1 MSFGTPMRLLAALLM
16 VVLFGGSRAV
26 GAQEGGGAD
35 NEFGVG
41 LYLGNC
47 DSLVGG
53 AALYDLGDAELET
66 EQFQNADENTP
77 VGEGQDTNL
86 EDDLEEES
94 EDETDVEQAVEGG
107 DDEGDSDREVV
118 VPGDAADV
126 YVSLDA
132 PFGANLVDLVDAPF
146 AVAIRES
153 AEDEAETG
161 GEGEANFVA
170 CGEFVGA
177 VAGNQIVIPLDAL
190 NESEF
195 RGIAILERGE
205 SEDEGT
211 ASIYLFGPQ
220 GQGQGQGEATP
231 AAEAEGDDENQGE
244 DEGQGEDD
252 AEGEFAT
259 PTS

>member
-1 MSFGTPMRLLAALLM
+1 MSFGTPMRLIAVLSM

-66 EQFQNADENTP
+66 EQFQNADENTQE
-77 VGEGQDTNL
+77 GEGQDTNL
-86 EDDLEEES
+86 EDQLDEET
-94 EDETDVEQAVEGG
+94 EDATDVEQAVEGG

-118 VPGDAADV
+118 VPGDAPDV

-161 GEGEANFVA
+161 EDEANFVA

-177 VAGNQIVIPLDAL
+177 VAGNQIVIPLDTL

-205 SEDEGT
+205 SEDESS

-220 GQGQGQGEATP
+220 GQGQGQGENQ
-231 AAEAEGDDENQGE
+231 GENQGE
-244 DEGQGEDD
+244 DEGQAQGEDN

-259 PTS
+259 PTD